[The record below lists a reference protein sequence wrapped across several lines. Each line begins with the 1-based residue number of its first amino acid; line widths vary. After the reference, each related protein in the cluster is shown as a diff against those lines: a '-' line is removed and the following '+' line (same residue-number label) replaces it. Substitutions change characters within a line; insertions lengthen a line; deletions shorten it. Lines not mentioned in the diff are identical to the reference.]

1 MKKNTDLIQGDLMGF
16 FDNMRKPQGKLGNI
30 QLKSMNKEH
39 TPVSLWGLKHLNIK
53 SDDVILDI
61 GCGGGININ
70 RMAEKAKKVYGVDY
84 SIESVKLSREVN
96 EKLIREG
103 KVEIHEGNVKNLPF
117 ENDTFDIVTAF
128 ETVYFWPDIE
138 KCFGEVKR
146 VLKPGGTFLIGME
159 SNGSDNL
166 IMKFWKHFIDMELY
180 TDEEITSFLQ
190 NNNFS
195 EITAY
200 IRDGRKKQEIIKVNG
215 KETRVND
222 DYNKVSFSDKFVD
235 WVTVVA
241 RK

>member
-1 MKKNTDLIQGDLMGF
+1 MGF
-16 FDNMRKPQGKLGNI
+16 FDNMRKPKGKLGNI

-39 TPVSLWGLKHLNIK
+39 TPVSLWGLKHLEIK
-53 SDDVILDI
+53 PGDTILDV

-70 RMAEKAKKVYGVDY
+70 RMAKQAKMVYGVDY

-96 EKLIREG
+96 RQEIYDG
-103 KVEIHEGNVKNLPF
+103 KVKVLEGNVANLPF
-117 ENDTFDIVTAF
+117 EDNTFDVVTAF

-166 IMKFWKHFIDMELY
+166 IMKVSEKLIDMTVY
-180 TDEEITSFLQ
+180 DDEQITEFLR
-190 NNNFS
+190 NNDYS
-195 EITAY
+195 QITVY
-200 IRDGRKKQEIIKVNG
+200 LRDGKNKKEIIKEIGGQTKTVD
-215 KETRVND
+215 D
-222 DYNKVSFSDKFVD
+222 DYDHVSFSDKFVQ
-235 WVTVVA
+235 WMTIVA